1 MLNKVR
7 LVIFLVLVVP
17 AVLAGLGF
25 AAYQFISGKGDVQL
39 VAPADADL
47 TYSVDDGPPQKVK
60 AGGHVKLPLAQ
71 GKHGLKFES
80 SYGKSERTV
89 DISNGF
95 AHLLV
100 PADDGQCFVLL
111 DVSKSHYEYGSK
123 KADKYPR
130 IKARVKSNETYD
142 LPGSLYF
149 SESSLPRS
157 LKEGNACNLL
167 KEVECEQLARGDT
180 ELMMAMG
187 F

>member
-7 LVIFLVLVVP
+7 LVILLVLVVP
-17 AVLAGLGF
+17 AVLFGLGF
-25 AAYQFISGKGDVQL
+25 AAYQFISGKGDIQL

-47 TYSVDDGPPQKVK
+47 TYSIDNGPPGTLK
-60 AGGHVKLPLAQ
+60 AGRNLKLALPQ
-71 GKHGLKFES
+71 GKHGLKLES
-80 SYGKSERTV
+80 SYGKAERTV
-89 DISNGF
+89 DITNGF

-130 IKARVKSNETYD
+130 IKARVKSSETYD

-149 SESSLPRS
+149 SEASLPKS

-167 KEVECEQLARGDT
+167 REVECDQLARGDT

-187 F
+187 Y